1 MKHHLLDQAI
11 ELALTGMGTVFVF
24 LILLI
29 CFTLLMSRLTIY
41 FDKSIRI
48 NDEELTFLNKKKE
61 IAKTVALHH
70 HHHK

>member
-1 MKHHLLDQAI
+1 MKQHLLDQAI

-24 LILLI
+24 LTLLI

-41 FDKSIRI
+41 LDKSIGI
-48 NDEELTFLNKKKE
+48 DDEELTFLHKKKE

-70 HHHK
+70 HNHK

>member
-24 LILLI
+24 LTLLI

-41 FDKSIRI
+41 FDKSIGI
-48 NDEELTFLNKKKE
+48 DDEELTF
-61 IAKTVALHH
+61 
-70 HHHK
+70 